1 MQKKIFILQRILP
14 HYRTGFFIKLNK
26 LYPLLKV
33 FYGNTYKS
41 EVLKN
46 TKNPDGRI
54 FYEVKNTYFHKDG
67 KVFKSS
73 VFGTLIKEKPDI
85 IVSVFNVGN
94 LNIYILF
101 LLRFFMKF
109 KLVLW
114 SLGYDHLT
122 GFHPDKKL
130 THRIRLYLSQK
141 ADAVIFYWDYGKEVV
156 EKYSKKTSHYFV
168 AQNTID
174 TEMHFALKEKFDL
187 NGKGMLKDELG
198 IKEKYVFIYVGRL
211 IEDKEVD
218 MLVKAYG
225 ILQDKIPDSR
235 LIIIGDGP
243 EKSTLEKLSDEL
255 KIRNIT
261 FKGEILNQEITG
273 KHLYISDAFV
283 MPGRLGNSV
292 VHSFC
297 YGTPVVSVDKG
308 EYFHCEGISYIKPGY
323 NGFLAKDGSTESLAE
338 EMLRVIS
345 GEDQAEKLRN
355 NSLKTAKEECS
366 IERMIEGFSKALDSL

>member
-14 HYRTGFFIKLNK
+14 HYRTGFFIKLKK

-46 TKNPDGRI
+46 ADNPDGRI

-174 TEMHFALKEKFDL
+174 TKMHFAFKEKFDL

-308 EYFHCEGISYIKPGY
+308 EYFHCEGISYIKPGF